1 MYKRGFS
8 APIEDKI
15 NKLFYEFNKSIEE
28 KKEQIKLEQIKILIE
43 LKNEKKEKNYLEII
57 KKNFEKIINL
67 FDFRIKEDYNSNLEY
82 IKNLQKIMEEDY
94 QTNFKTKI
102 KKFKK
107 DQFISNQKEFIH
119 ENLKEKNDPLNLE
132 ENINNFTEFC
142 LKPLVE
148 DYKIY
153 SYYSLYIK
161 YISEFI
167 EESFKN
173 FNDNYNNKGMNSI
186 IRLKL

>member
-1 MYKRGFS
+1 MNYIEVIAEQFKVGSHIEPVKNLNELREMTIICTKRGFS

-28 KKEQIKLEQIKILIE
+28 KKEQIQLEQIKILIE

-67 FDFRIKEDYNSNLEY
+67 FDFRIEEDYNSNLEY

-119 ENLKEKNDPLNLE
+119 ENLKEK
-132 ENINNFTEFC
+132 
-142 LKPLVE
+142 
-148 DYKIY
+148 KI
-153 SYYSLYIK
+153 
-161 YISEFI
+161 
-167 EESFKN
+167 
-173 FNDNYNNKGMNSI
+173 
-186 IRLKL
+186 